1 MSVYLLKSS
10 NEHLKVLRILD
21 GLHSHI
27 RSVLHQANLLWQIM
41 CQMHCTN
48 KS

>member
-21 GLHSHI
+21 GLHRHI
-27 RSVLHQANLLWQIM
+27 L
-41 CQMHCTN
+41 
-48 KS
+48 